1 MKLAALGLALF
12 FLGGAGLDGNHQII
26 CGAVAMVGA
35 LLLWYG
41 GRNARFEN
49 E

>member
-1 MKLAALGLALF
+1 MKLAFIGLSLF
-12 FLGGAGLDGNHQII
+12 FLGGSGLDGNHQII
-26 CGAVAMVGA
+26 CGAVAMAGA
-35 LLLWYG
+35 LLLWYS